1 MKYPFREIDISEI
14 ENVKIG
20 NAEDLEHATGC
31 TVIICEN
38 GMPAGVDVR
47 GGGPASRETE
57 LLNPARHYGRDTR
70 RPFERAEAHSDLT
83 PPEVLWNIWLKKGI
97 GFAVGDIHVPLCVP
111 VLHI

>member
-47 GGGPASRETE
+47 GHKAPGLSHHGPHIDLVT
-57 LLNPARHYGRDTR
+57 RHYGRDTR
-70 RPFERAEAHSDLT
+70 RPFERRKRIRT
-83 PPEVLWNIWLKKGI
+83 
-97 GFAVGDIHVPLCVP
+97 
-111 VLHI
+111 